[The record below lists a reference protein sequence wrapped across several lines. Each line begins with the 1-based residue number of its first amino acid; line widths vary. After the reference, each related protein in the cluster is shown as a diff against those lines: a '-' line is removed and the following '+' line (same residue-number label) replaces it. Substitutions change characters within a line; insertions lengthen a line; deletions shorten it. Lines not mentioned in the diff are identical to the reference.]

1 MAHNKQQLF
10 VDEHHNNHQ
19 KTNVLGIGGQG
30 IVYRTSDSDIA
41 IKLATIKDSEKP
53 ITNKVDIRNFQTKI
67 QNLRLLPIPENI
79 NITKPMAM
87 LKDSAG
93 YVMHLLNEMKPFSH
107 FWHNAKEVDKIK
119 EIPKW
124 LSELDEKSA
133 KQLIHYKNSGGLRK
147 RLIGL
152 AKCASTLSEL
162 HSMGLVY
169 GDISPENV
177 FISKYPES
185 NETWFIDP
193 DNIRFYN
200 AGKKGGVYTPKYGA
214 PELVQHISGG
224 SFKTDCHSF
233 AVLAF
238 WILTLNHPFIGDHV
252 INGGADW
259 ADDTE
264 RDGDLDEKAYAGLL
278 PWIDDENDDSNY
290 SDNGLPRSLVLTD
303 KLRGLF
309 QLTFGVG
316 RTTPWKRPTI
326 FHWPKALM
334 EAYDKT
340 LQCIECKMSFYHNDD
355 LKVCPFCGME
365 INELITI
372 RTYLYDEENN
382 KKKNLQWIFI
392 REVTSNK
399 KIKITLPNRIFFPF
413 SNKNFDVPILEM
425 YREGSF
431 IVLKKLEID
440 LDLYYVKGNS
450 KTNWESLDIKNR
462 LSISSLTKGITLIA
476 KENIPMLINIKKS
489 R

>member
-1 MAHNKQQLF
+1 MANNKQQIF

-19 KTNVLGIGGQG
+19 KMNVLGTGGQG

-93 YVMHLLNEMKPFSH
+93 YVMHLLNEMQPFSH
-107 FWHNAKEVDKIK
+107 FWHNAKAIGKIK
-119 EIPKW
+119 DIPGW
-124 LSELDEKSA
+124 LEKVPEESA
-133 KQLIHYKNSGGLRK
+133 KQLIHYLNTGGLRR
-147 RLIGL
+147 RLSGL
-152 AKCASTLSEL
+152 GKCASILTEL
-162 HSMGLVY
+162 HSMGFIY
-169 GDISPENV
+169 GDISAENV
-177 FISKYPES
+177 FISKYYES
-185 NETWFIDP
+185 NELWLIDP
-193 DNIRFYN
+193 DNIRFFK
-200 AGKKGGVYTPKYGA
+200 GGLKGGVYTPKYAA
-214 PELVQHISGG
+214 PELVQHVSGG
-224 SFKTDCHSF
+224 SFETDCHSF

-238 WILTLNHPFIGDHV
+238 WILSLNHPFIGDHV

-259 ADDTE
+259 ADDTQKGE
-264 RDGDLDEKAYAGLL
+264 DLDEKAYAGLL

-290 SDNGLPRSLVLTD
+290 TDNGLPRSLVLTD
-303 KLRGLF
+303 KLQELF

-340 LQCIECKMSFYHNDD
+340 LQCIECKMSFYHKDD
-355 LKVCPFCGME
+355 LKVCPFCGTK
-365 INELITI
+365 INELITVK
-372 RTYLYDEENN
+372 TYLYDEENN
-382 KKKNLQWIFI
+382 KKKNLQWIFV
-392 REVTSNK
+392 REVTSN
-399 KIKITLPNRIFFPF
+399 KIKITLPNRVFFPF
-413 SNKNFDVPILEM
+413 SNKKFDVPILELYKEM
-425 YREGSF
+425 SF
-431 IVLKKLEID
+431 IIIKKLEID
-440 LDLYYVKGNS
+440 LDLYYVKGNN
-450 KTNWESLDIKNR
+450 KTNWKSLNIEND

-476 KENIPMLINIKKS
+476 KENIPMLINIKKT

>member
-1 MAHNKQQLF
+1 MAKKTLQYF
-10 VDEHHNNHQ
+10 ADEHHNTHQ
-19 KTNVLGIGGQG
+19 KRNVLGRGGQG

-41 IKLATIKDSEKP
+41 IKLATVKDSEKP
-53 ITNKVDIRNFQTKI
+53 ITNKVAIRNFQTKI
-67 QNLRLLPIPENI
+67 QSIKLLPIPENI

-93 YVMHLLNEMKPFSH
+93 YVMHLLNEMQPFSH
-107 FWHNAKEVDKIK
+107 FWHNAKEVNKIK
-119 EIPKW
+119 EIPGW
-124 LSELDEKSA
+124 LEKIPEESA
-133 KQLIHYKNSGGLRK
+133 KQLIHYLKTGGLRR
-147 RLIGL
+147 RLSGL
-152 AKCASTLSEL
+152 AKCASILTEL
-162 HSMGLVY
+162 HSMGFIY
-169 GDISPENV
+169 GDISAENV
-177 FISKYPES
+177 FISNYYES
-185 NETWFIDP
+185 NELWLIDP
-193 DNIRFYN
+193 DNIRFFM
-200 AGKKGGVYTPKYGA
+200 GGSKDGVYTLKYAA

-224 SFKTDCHSF
+224 SFETDCHSF

-238 WILTLNHPFIGDHV
+238 WILTLNHPFIGDYV
-252 INGGADW
+252 INGGDDW
-259 ADDTE
+259 ADDTKE
-264 RDGDLDEKAYAGLL
+264 DGDLDEKAYAGLF
-278 PWIDDENDDSNY
+278 PWIDDKNDDSNY
-290 SDNGLPRSLVLTD
+290 TDNGLPRTLVLTD
-303 KLRGLF
+303 KLQELF

-340 LQCIECKMSFYHNDD
+340 LQCTECKMSFYHKDD
-355 LKVCPFCGME
+355 LKVCPFCGTE
-365 INELITI
+365 INELITV

-399 KIKITLPNRIFFPF
+399 IKITLPNRIFFPF
-413 SNKNFDVPILEM
+413 SNKKYDVPVLELDI
-425 YREGSF
+425 EKSF

-440 LDLYYVKGNS
+440 LDLYYADSNS
-450 KTNWESLDIKNR
+450 KTNWESLVIKNR